1 MNIEVERDV
10 IDLGRLARRL
20 AERSPE
26 DLAAELADLERA
38 RNTLNQVIGR
48 AREGARHAA

>member
-1 MNIEVERDV
+1 MSTTERD
-10 IDLGRLARRL
+10 IFDLGNLVNWLATRAPDELAR
-20 AERSPE
+20 
-26 DLAAELADLERA
+26 DLPDLEKA